1 MAETGGK
8 ESPFRLRGYPSVLR
22 RPKGGIGIAV
32 LIAVGASLASSFIQT
47 PVYQGEAQLL
57 IKTRGDANPFNNGDS
72 SGVDPI
78 RETATAI
85 KVIESGP
92 VKDLVRTKI
101 GVAPDVSAEVIG
113 ET

>member
-1 MAETGGK
+1 MAETAVK
-8 ESPFRLRGYPSVLR
+8 ESTFDLRGYLSVLR
-22 RPKGGIGIAV
+22 RRKWVIVIAV

-57 IKTRGDANPFNNGDS
+57 IKTRGDANLFNNGNGTS
-72 SGVDPI
+72 VDPL

-92 VKDLVRTKI
+92 VKDLVRAKI

-113 ET
+113 E